1 MECSPEEI
9 QELFVKLI
17 RFSPAE
23 RPALLDRYSGE
34 NQPLRR
40 RVAALLE
47 AHDQAD
53 SYLDQPNAFLQSK
66 IGLAPP
72 ADVDAT
78 GQHIPAADSNEISAV
93 VGGSA
98 TVDFRND
105 AVAGIV
111 IAGRYTLQTKIG
123 EGGMG
128 EVWVAKQSQPI
139 KRSVAIKLI
148 KAGMDSK
155 AVVARFEQERQALAL
170 MDHPNIARVLDGGLT
185 PTGQPFFVMELVKG
199 FPITEYC
206 DRMKLP
212 PEKRLE
218 LFIPVCQAIQHA
230 HQKGIIHRDIK
241 PSNVLVALYDDLPVP
256 KVIDF
261 GIAKATGGALTEHTI
276 STGFGGVIGTPQYM
290 SPEQATLNNLDV
302 DTRSDV
308 YSLGVLL
315 YELLTGSPPFSQQDL
330 EQRGVLEILR
340 VVREDEPPR
349 PSVKL
354 SSSNLLPSLSANR
367 GMEPSKLAKLLR
379 SELDWIVLKALEKQR
394 TRRYESASGFAADVS
409 RYLAGD
415 RVLAH
420 PPSLSYQLRKVIHR
434 NRRLLVAMGLIAGAM
449 ILGLASTTWQM
460 FRADAEAN
468 RANLEADRAN
478 QEALGA
484 ELARDAAET
493 TLVASYFR
501 PIGYNKQAIDPA
513 EQEVFKEIAEL
524 DNNRLKLLMI
534 SAALNDA
541 TLATRVALRADNLVQ
556 AVVGLSLKRREQALT
571 LCREKL
577 SESNLDPQI
586 LAASLVLVQAL
597 GDESMSEPTKEGGK
611 QSPIDAITSALAEGD
626 RNTNLPNASDAASR
640 RLFAA
645 VERLDP
651 ASVETNFDQ
660 LITPLKQVKA
670 GNELLGIYYAKKL
683 WERLPSS
690 AAPQQSKLMVEI
702 SRLVANSEDRDFS
715 ESLAQFLGIYRL
727 MLTGKMDF
735 FYEASESLYQLP
747 TRMNSQEADLVY
759 QLLMENLGDT
769 ASGYGEFPMVGVGL
783 AELAPRLDREA
794 ARTQLENLATLITAT
809 ESPYVAA
816 DALQGIAGLAKVLG
830 PEDSLRAYD
839 LLIAN
844 VGKTNISYALHA
856 VWNVM
861 KERAPHLPPADAQ
874 RGFESIASDL
884 NIFQRRNREPAKFRR
899 RQSFTW
905 DDAIDIFTIESAD
918 AMIAAEALAALA
930 SAIDAEEL
938 PNLCRELESD
948 VLTFNGVLQLQ
959 PQGVGILAVFAPFLD
974 DAAFSAQLDRIL
986 LLYQQA
992 PNKANFIDLFGVYF
1006 DKIAARL
1013 TPAHAERLFETFIPG
1028 IGVVENN
1035 SGWMGIGTHRVVGP
1049 VLSKLASRLDRPGA
1063 RREFERLA
1071 DLIARSS
1078 SENEVAGATQ
1088 VLVALAVILDEDC
1101 IQKAFDSLVNK
1112 DSLNASDPNC
1122 LTLLSRTNSSRLL
1135 SGYEAILGKSE
1146 VADAAAPLLAEL
1158 VQRNEI
1164 AYLNRISDKLFK
1176 IFDQAESQASVQA
1189 AFDALELI
1197 PRQAMGPHIQVGI
1210 RKRALE
1216 LVQAGSYDSSFLPV
1230 LLKYID
1236 SVPVLSNLLLD
1247 PSRIGD
1253 QPIFLARLEAIAFP
1267 ESVTNHPA
1275 TTVAPAESA
1284 SLVIGWGGW
1293 PSGAQVSSE
1302 PPRRFRVLGDAAS
1315 WISKNHPEIDLERPF
1330 REVST
1335 IGSESR

>member
-1 MECSPEEI
+1 MECSPDEI

-47 AHDQAD
+47 AHDRAD

-212 PEKRLE
+212 LEKRLE

-315 YELLTGSPPFSQQDL
+315 YELLTGSPPFSQQEL

-354 SSSNLLPSLSANR
+354 SSSDLLPSLSANR

-449 ILGLASTTWQM
+449 MLGLASTTWQM

-484 ELARDAAET
+484 ELARDAAES

-501 PIGYNKQAIDPA
+501 PIGYNKQAVDPA
-513 EQEVFKEIAEL
+513 ELEVFKEIAEL
-524 DNNRLKLLMI
+524 DNNRLKLLVI
-534 SAALNDA
+534 SAGLKDGPVAK
-541 TLATRVALRADNLVQ
+541 RVALRADNLVQ

-577 SESNLDPQI
+577 SLSNLDPQI

-597 GDESMSEPTKEGGK
+597 GDESMSEPTKEVGK
-611 QSPIDAITSALAEGD
+611 QSSIDAITSALAEGD

-660 LITPLKQVKA
+660 LITPLKQVEA

-715 ESLAQFLGIYRL
+715 ESLAQFLGTYRL

-735 FYEASESLYQLP
+735 FFEASESLYQLP

-794 ARTQLENLATLITAT
+794 ARTQLEKLATLITAA

-899 RQSFTW
+899 RQSITW
-905 DDAIDIFTIESAD
+905 DNTVDFTTSVNAD
-918 AMIAAEALAALA
+918 ATIAAEALAALA
-930 SAIDAEEL
+930 SAVDAEEL

-948 VLTFNGVLQLQ
+948 VLTFNFNLVLQTA
-959 PQGVGILAVFAPFLD
+959 GVKTLAVFAPFLD

-1028 IGVVENN
+1028 IGVVKN
-1035 SGWMGIGTHRVVGP
+1035 H
-1049 VLSKLASRLDRPGA
+1049 SKLASRLDKPGA

-1071 DLIARSS
+1071 DLIVRSP
-1078 SENEVAGATQ
+1078 SENEVADATQ
-1088 VLVALAVILDEDC
+1088 VLVALAVILDDDC
-1101 IQKAFDSLVNK
+1101 IQKAFDILVNK
-1112 DSLNASDPNC
+1112 NSLKASDPNC
-1122 LTLLSRTNSSRLL
+1122 LTLLSRTNSSRIH
-1135 SGYEAILGKSE
+1135 SGCEAILGKSE

-1164 AYLNRISDKLFK
+1164 TYLNRISDKLFK

-1197 PRQAMGPHIQVGI
+1197 PRQALGPHIQVGI

-1216 LVQAGSYDSSFLPV
+1216 LVLARSYNSSFLPG
-1230 LLKYID
+1230 LLKYVD

-1275 TTVAPAESA
+1275 TTVVPAESA
-1284 SLVIGWGGW
+1284 SLVIGGGGW
-1293 PSGAQVSSE
+1293 HSGAQVSSE
-1302 PPRRFRVLGDAAS
+1302 PPRRFRVLGDAAA
-1315 WISKNHPEIDLERPF
+1315 WISKKHPEIDLERPF